1 MKKILFLVTLL
12 VFVISSQS
20 FGAITYSGP
29 LNITVDLSNSASFD
43 FDGAGTIWNP
53 FEISMEDITYGS
65 QTYRTLFF
73 EGMGYTIVYENPQG
87 ISTFL
92 VNGRDAVNFG
102 FADPIPP
109 LPPWR
114 ANYISYLTAVDLS
127 TQAISGNFNPA
138 MPSGYIGL
146 LGIHGPGLSGSGG
159 PIYELYG
166 WLHISSI
173 TDFGLPTMQ
182 ATIDGWAFSDQNRV
196 PITAGSGIE
205 VIPAPGAFL
214 LAGFGTGLV
223 AYLRKRRTI

>member
-29 LNITVDLSNSASFD
+29 LNITVDLSNSATFD
-43 FDGAGTIWNP
+43 FDGAGTIWNQ
-53 FEISMEDITYGS
+53 FKIRIRDLTYGS

-102 FADPIPP
+102 FGDPIPP

-114 ANYISYLTAVDLS
+114 ANYISYLTAVELS
-127 TQAISGNFNPA
+127 TQAILGNFNPA

-146 LGIHGPGLSGSGG
+146 LGLHGSGF
-159 PIYELYG
+159 PEEYYG

-182 ATIDGWAFSDQNRV
+182 ATIDGWAFSDQNYV
-196 PITAGSGIE
+196 PITAG
-205 VIPAPGAFL
+205 VIPAPGAFI